1 MLLHVLQCMN
11 HFLHVNPTNHRATA
25 TAKSHQSCPT
35 LCDPIDG
42 NPPGSRPWDSPGK
55 NTGVGCPTN
64 HTAQLNLSVYL
75 VTATTA
81 TGWATS
87 IWQTR
92 QISRTFGLDWNFK
105 YNLVQILLFLAPFQK
120 LREGKRRDKNRKER
134 REKKAGTWRVNSK
147 KYNCLGSLIIY
158 YAIYTHKRFS
168 SIYPKCVLQKTR
180 ANFPLCNSK

>member
-1 MLLHVLQCMN
+1 MLLHVLQCIN
-11 HFLHVNPTNHRATA
+11 NFLYVNPTNHRA

-55 NTGVGCPTN
+55 NTGVGCPTD
-64 HTAQLNLSVYL
+64 HTAQLNPSVYL

-81 TGWATS
+81 TGWAPS

-92 QISRTFGLDWNFK
+92 RISRTFGLDWNFK

-120 LREGKRRDKNRKER
+120 LREGKGREETKTEKEGGKKRQGHEGWTAKNI
-134 REKKAGTWRVNSK
+134 T
-147 KYNCLGSLIIY
+147 
-158 YAIYTHKRFS
+158 
-168 SIYPKCVLQKTR
+168 VLD
-180 ANFPLCNSK
+180 LW